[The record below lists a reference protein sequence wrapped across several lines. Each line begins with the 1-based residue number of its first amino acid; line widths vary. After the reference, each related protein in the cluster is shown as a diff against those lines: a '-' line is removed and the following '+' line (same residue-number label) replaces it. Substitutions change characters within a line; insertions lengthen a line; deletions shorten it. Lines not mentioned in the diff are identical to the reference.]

1 MSDVILLTQ
10 GQVRKC
16 EPISTAAAYRTD
28 VATVVSQMEQDAKLW
43 AHHYSTP
50 VQALLWQQK
59 AGVDKDTIK
68 LELKWCKLRKRKVN
82 PSLLTGQ
89 PSCRVV
95 TLKAR
100 QN

>member
-43 AHHYSTP
+43 DTALFYSRSGSF
-50 VQALLWQQK
+50 VA
-59 AGVDKDTIK
+59 ADCDESESSG
-68 LELKWCKLRKRKVN
+68 
-82 PSLLTGQ
+82 GG
-89 PSCRVV
+89 
-95 TLKAR
+95 
-100 QN
+100 